1 MTGEFTINV
10 YFDERGKELEN
21 LISEILINTLTKNL
35 FLEHSI
41 IEKCDI

>member
-1 MTGEFTINV
+1 MTGEFKINV
-10 YFDERGKELEN
+10 YFEEEGKELEN

>member
-1 MTGEFTINV
+1 MTGEFKINV

-21 LISEILINTLTKNL
+21 LISEILTSTLTKKL

-41 IEKCDI
+41 VEKCEI

>member
-1 MTGEFTINV
+1 MTGQFKINV

-21 LISEILINTLTKNL
+21 LISEILTITLTRKL

-41 IEKCDI
+41 VEKCEI